1 MSAYCVPGIFM
12 DFIGSWLE
20 PYREKQSYNSHIDGR
35 GNLRTKEVKN
45 LPKLTELTSN
55 RMGTWTQVCLTP
67 RARMCV
73 SQQDTGGWLWEQG
86 ADQREDQHGLESVIT
101 PLNRLWPT
109 VARIS
114 ALSTL
119 ALSSIAGV
127 LFVGLKWGNTHGVW
141 GAITMMKKLRTGGMD
156 EEEKD
161 HIKHPWG
168 MFRIPVL
175 PGGTQQ

>member
-20 PYREKQSYNSHIDGR
+20 PYERSSLTIPIDGR

-67 RARMCV
+67 ELRMSV

-86 ADQREDQHGLESVIT
+86 ADQCEDQHGLESVIT
-101 PLNRLWPT
+101 TESAAWPT
-109 VARIS
+109 VAQFS
-114 ALSTL
+114 ALSTQ
-119 ALSSIAGV
+119 LSLLLLGERLHCSM
-127 LFVGLKWGNTHGVW
+127 GLKWGNTHTRSGGDILV
-141 GAITMMKKLRTGGMD
+141 MKARTGGMD
-156 EEEKD
+156 EGK
-161 HIKHPWG
+161 KRPY
-168 MFRIPVL
+168 
-175 PGGTQQ
+175 